1 MRRTNSTS
9 WVPEVRWRSVPR
21 AAKGPRLPD
30 TTLDAERG
38 ADPPSS
44 DDDTHIPVDDGDD
57 DGATNE
63 EEERPPPR
71 AIDFLWGLR
80 VPAAAALRLRAL
92 RTSGVEISQE
102 VVDATMEYLRLHY
115 VQVGRPQNSML
126 APNDNLPTPC
136 TARGSPPGV
145 DRALQCVQIRPGF
158 LRQPCMRGAPASSLS
173 SPSPS
178 SSCTIRW
185 TFMGTCIVRLRG
197 SGTIPTPSPSSSP
210 RCAITTGSCG
220 SRPPGAVRFGVRIR
234 PAAQDCRP
242 SDRRLGRQSCRHPVT
257 RMPHI
262 SHLFSSHLH
271 DCFRE
276 AGFGTATFINL
287 GSEQQEDQSN
297 DCGLFVLRNV
307 SLLLAAGSQIPW
319 TIPRGGARAP
329 RLADLCAGRPAVS
342 GADMRAG
349 PAAVRVS
356 EVDIWV
362 RREMERLFLINFLG
376 HPSLPLHPFGRQPG
390 AGLHRLL
397 VRLCGAHG
405 ITPTMDALVAGLCN
419 PLLYPPASRGHR
431 RYDPNG

>member
-1 MRRTNSTS
+1 MRPDKAGFSAAAVYAGCTRFVFVESFTVVELHNSLDVHGHLHS
-9 WVPEVRWRSVPR
+9 ALAREWHH
-21 AAKGPRLPD
+21 PD
-30 TTLDAERG
+30 TVAVLFPTVRDHHWQLWVAATRRG
-38 ADPPSS
+38 EVWCADSS
-44 DDDTHIPVDDGDD
+44 
-57 DGATNE
+57 
-63 EEERPPPR
+63 
-71 AIDFLWGLR
+71 
-80 VPAAAALRLRAL
+80 
-92 RTSGVEISQE
+92 
-102 VVDATMEYLRLHY
+102 
-115 VQVGRPQNSML
+115 
-126 APNDNLPTPC
+126 C
-136 TARGSPPGV
+136 
-145 DRALQCVQIRPGF
+145 RPG
-158 LRQPCMRGAPASSLS
+158 
-173 SPSPS
+173 
-178 SSCTIRW
+178 
-185 TFMGTCIVRLRG
+185 
-197 SGTIPTPSPSSSP
+197 
-210 RCAITTGSCG
+210 
-220 SRPPGAVRFGVRIR
+220 
-234 PAAQDCRP
+234 CRP